1 MPMTMFLRQCW
12 AALLVFLVAAPALA
26 ADHTVVLMYHRFGE
40 DDVPLTNIRL
50 EQFEAHLDHLEEEG
64 YSVLPLAAVLDA
76 LADGEPLPEKAVSI
90 TADDA
95 YLSVMTEAWPRLKA
109 RGWPMTLFVATDPVD
124 QGLRRYLSWDQLRQ
138 LRDEGMTIGAHTAS
152 HGHITFMDPE
162 TARAD
167 IARGMKRLQTE
178 LGQSPDVFAY
188 PFGEYSLRLRK
199 LVTDMGFRAA
209 FGQHSG
215 AVGPDRDRFDLPRFA
230 MNERY
235 GEISRFR
242 TAVNTRPL
250 PVREAT
256 PTETQLETGTR
267 PTFAFRLDGGISPGG
282 VTCYHSTG
290 SGAVDL
296 NIEGNRI
303 AFEAPA
309 PLPPGR
315 SRFNCTL
322 PDGAGGWYWF
332 GRQFV
337 TPGGKD

>member
-1 MPMTMFLRQCW
+1 MPTTMFLRHCW
-12 AALLVFLVAAPALA
+12 AALLVLLVAAPAVA
-26 ADHTVVLMYHRFGE
+26 ADHAVVLMYHRFGE

-50 EQFEAHLDHLEEEG
+50 EQFEAHLEHLEAEG
-64 YSVLPLAAVLDA
+64 YSVLPLATVLDA
-76 LADGEPLPEKAVSI
+76 LADGEPLPEKAVAI

-124 QGLRRYLSWDQLRQ
+124 QGLRRYLSWDQIRQ
-138 LRDEGMTIGAHTAS
+138 LRDEGMDIGGHSAS
-152 HGHITFMDPE
+152 HGHITFMDPAS
-162 TARAD
+162 ARAD
-167 IARGMKRLQTE
+167 VARGMERLQTE

-188 PFGEYSLRLRK
+188 PFGEYSLHLRK
-199 LVTDMGFRAA
+199 VIADMGFRAA

-215 AVGPDRDRFDLPRFA
+215 AVGRHRDRFDLPRFA

-242 TAVNTRPL
+242 TAVSTRPL
-250 PVREAT
+250 PVHDAT
-256 PTETQLETGTR
+256 PEETQLEAGSR
-267 PTFAFRLDGGISPGG
+267 PTFAFRLDGRLRPGA

-290 SGAVDL
+290 SAAVDL
-296 NIEGNRI
+296 DIEGDRI
-303 AFEAPA
+303 AFQAPA

-337 TPGGKD
+337 THGGKD

>member
-1 MPMTMFLRQCW
+1 M
-12 AALLVFLVAAPALA
+12 AAPAVA
-26 ADHTVVLMYHRFGE
+26 ADHAVVLMYHRFGE

-50 EQFEAHLDHLEEEG
+50 EQFEAHLEHLETEG
-64 YSVLPLAAVLDA
+64 YSVLPLATVLDA
-76 LADGEPLPEKAVSI
+76 LADGKPLPEKAIAI

-109 RGWPMTLFVATDPVD
+109 RGWPITLFVATDPVD
-124 QGLRRYLSWDQLRQ
+124 QGLRRYLSWDQIRQ
-138 LRDEGMTIGAHTAS
+138 LRDEGMDIGGHSAS
-152 HGHITFMDPE
+152 HGHLTFMDPA

-167 IARGMKRLQTE
+167 VARGMERLQTE

-199 LVTDMGFRAA
+199 VIADMGFRAA

-215 AVGPDRDRFDLPRFA
+215 AVGRRRDRFDLPRFA

-242 TAVNTRPL
+242 TAVSTRPL
-250 PVREAT
+250 PVHDAT
-256 PTETQLETGTR
+256 PEETQLEVGSR
-267 PTFAFRLDGGISPGG
+267 PTFAFRLDGGLRPGA

-296 NIEGNRI
+296 DIEGDRI
-303 AFEAPA
+303 AFQAPA

-337 TPGGKD
+337 TRGGKG

>member
-1 MPMTMFLRQCW
+1 MPTTMFLRHCW
-12 AALLVFLVAAPALA
+12 AALLVLLVAAPAVA
-26 ADHTVVLMYHRFGE
+26 ADHAVVLMYHRFGE
-40 DDVPLTNIRL
+40 DDVPLTSIRL
-50 EQFEAHLDHLEEEG
+50 EQFEAHLDHLEAEG

-76 LADGEPLPEKAVSI
+76 LAKGEPLPEKAIAI

-124 QGLRRYLSWDQLRQ
+124 QGLRRYLSWDQIRQ
-138 LRDEGMTIGAHTAS
+138 LRDEGMAIGAHSAS
-152 HGHITFMDPE
+152 HRHITFMDPAK
-162 TARAD
+162 ARAD
-167 IARGMKRLQTE
+167 IERGMERLRAE

-199 LVTDMGFRAA
+199 VVADMGFRAA

-215 AVGPDRDRFDLPRFA
+215 AVGRSRDRFDLPRFA

-235 GEISRFR
+235 GEIARFR
-242 TAVNTRPL
+242 TAASARPL
-250 PVREAT
+250 PVSDAVPE
-256 PTETQLETGTR
+256 ETQLETGAT
-267 PTFAFRLDGGISPGG
+267 PTFAFRVGAGVNPAR
-282 VTCYHSTG
+282 VTCYHSMA
-290 SGAVDL
+290 SGTVTQD
-296 NIEGNRI
+296 IDGDRI
-303 AFEAPA
+303 RFQAPA

>member
-1 MPMTMFLRQCW
+1 M
-12 AALLVFLVAAPALA
+12 LVTAPAVA

-50 EQFEAHLDHLEEEG
+50 EQFEAHLEHLEAEG
-64 YSVLPLAAVLDA
+64 YSVLPLATVLDA
-76 LADGEPLPEKAVSI
+76 LADGEPLPEKAVAI

-124 QGLRRYLSWDQLRQ
+124 QGLRRYLSWDQIRQ
-138 LRDEGMTIGAHTAS
+138 LRDEGMEIGGHSAS
-152 HGHITFMDPE
+152 HGHITFMDPAA
-162 TARAD
+162 ARAD
-167 IARGMKRLQTE
+167 VARGMERLQTE

-199 LVTDMGFRAA
+199 VISDMGFRAA

-215 AVGPDRDRFDLPRFA
+215 AVGRRRDRFDLPRFA

-242 TAVNTRPL
+242 TAVGTRPL
-250 PVREAT
+250 PVHDAT
-256 PTETQLETGTR
+256 PAETQLEAGSR
-267 PTFAFRLDGGISPGG
+267 PTFAFRLDDGLRPGA

-296 NIEGNRI
+296 DIEGDRV
-303 AFEAPA
+303 AFQAPA
-309 PLPPGR
+309 PLQPGR

-337 TPGGKD
+337 ALGGKD